1 MVTARVEVYI
11 NHKGENMDTSSWLWI
26 GTIGMGLGS
35 LLLALLATTLRKEDR
50 HHATVAVGITVIA
63 ATSYYALV
71 HNFGDLMV
79 AGNTVQSARYVDWV
93 LTTPL
98 LLLSLCLV
106 ALPSKVKNRV
116 WTIASLVFLDVYMIV
131 TGYFATLADANTK
144 WIWYV
149 LSSVALVIIA
159 YMLYV
164 SIMKTVK
171 SVGGAKLSKLYT
183 TLAVYL
189 SVLWLAY
196 PVIWLLGTSGQG
208 KVSFQTENAVYAVLD
223 LLAKVGFG
231 LLLVWN
237 IKKLSDSANA
247 KTDETT
253 VDALAK

>member
-1 MVTARVEVYI
+1 
-11 NHKGENMDTSSWLWI
+11 
-26 GTIGMGLGS
+26 
-35 LLLALLATTLRKEDR
+35 
-50 HHATVAVGITVIA
+50 
-63 ATSYYALV
+63 
-71 HNFGDLMV
+71 
-79 AGNTVQSARYVDWV
+79 
-93 LTTPL
+93 
-98 LLLSLCLV
+98 
-106 ALPSKVKNRV
+106 
-116 WTIASLVFLDVYMIV
+116 MIV

-164 SIMKTVK
+164 NIMKTVK